1 LAAPNS
7 VALIAEA
14 VENSAA
20 TAISRKPNSPRNGF
34 AACAS
39 A

>member
-1 LAAPNS
+1 LAEPKS
-7 VALIAEA
+7 VALIADA

-20 TAISRKPNSPRNGF
+20 IAISRKPNSPRNGF
-34 AACAS
+34 AASAS